1 MDLEIK
7 KAVIAPCPSQGGLQA
22 KVWSRR
28 RPLSASLILG
38 ACPLGNLLLFIMI
51 LRPLAYIRCPPYP
64 HEASFLASLGPVKF
78 CTHQISNPEYEQS
91 PLRDE
96 GPNFKNLFEDFWL
109 CLYGVTGTNVAL
121 PPKSTRKM
129 NSCFCLLDNRQ
140 QGTVVP
146 ERVITNKKVTN
157 MIALTCHPEIL
168 PEFQQS
174 GKGSILEPWR
184 NRSSWNS
191 SGRTWR
197 GESYAEWSRIFSFH
211 WQSDFTCFLGLPLIS
226 FLKSF
231 KDLK

>member
-129 NSCFCLLDNRQ
+129 IIRLLCPWDS
-140 QGTVVP
+140 
-146 ERVITNKKVTN
+146 
-157 MIALTCHPEIL
+157 
-168 PEFQQS
+168 S
-174 GKGSILEPWR
+174 GKNTRVVCHFFLQEIFLTQGSNSGLQHLLHCRRIL
-184 NRSSWNS
+184 
-191 SGRTWR
+191 
-197 GESYAEWSRIFSFH
+197 Y
-211 WQSDFTCFLGLPLIS
+211 PLCH
-226 FLKSF
+226 LV
-231 KDLK
+231 LAN